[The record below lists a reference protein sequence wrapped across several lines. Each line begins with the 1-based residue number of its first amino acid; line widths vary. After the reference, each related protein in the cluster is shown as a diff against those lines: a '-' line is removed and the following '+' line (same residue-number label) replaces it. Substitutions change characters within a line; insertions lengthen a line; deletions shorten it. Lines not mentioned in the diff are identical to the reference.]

1 MKATILIVDTLLIKI
16 QNTVVMAYMSVFY
29 FSDKSRLQ
37 RCHPEVLINVRAL
50 QSPVQ
55 LDDTVKIG
63 LLPSLD
69 AVVRSGKDKHL
80 F

>member
-1 MKATILIVDTLLIKI
+1 MKATVLIVDTLLIQI

-37 RCHPEVLINVRAL
+37 RCHPEVLTNVRAL

-63 LLPSLD
+63 LLRSLD